1 MLNSFSNKTT
11 AGSQDESLALEF
23 IFSPDSFDA
32 LSGGP
37 HPRHRKPKPYR
48 NRNRRGTPLSF
59 WRDVKEVLR
68 LITFSGRKQGG
79 YAAPGNGSRNNIE
92 RVPTPTGAGNPPV
105 LHGGGIAQLPP
116 RRPHL
121 DVPPLPPFDLPGSL
135 PAPMEPV
142 LIATHSPPVYLR
154 IKDRKVTLTPD
165 NPISYK
171 QEVLFIGDTATFINR
186 TQAQAVMRELLEIM
200 LEHKDVHV
208 TIIGN
213 AASDF
218 RLSGA
223 FVEPYGRN
231 KAVLM
236 KSPQGGW
243 YDGKPQWGP
252 NHGTIGGLMLARA
265 RAIGNL
271 LTGRDVPSS
280 RVHCRI
286 GTFGYGTIDQPN
298 SGALKRRAT
307 IVISQKP

>member
-1 MLNSFSNKTT
+1 MLDSFSNKTAT
-11 AGSQDESLALEF
+11 GSQDESLELDF
-23 IFSPDSFDA
+23 LFSPDSFDA

-37 HPRHRKPKPYR
+37 RPRHGKHKPYR
-48 NRNRRGTPLSF
+48 NPNRPGTPLSF
-59 WRDVKEVLR
+59 WRNVQDVLR
-68 LITFSGRKQGG
+68 LITFNRRRQGS
-79 YAAPGNGSRNNIE
+79 YVAPGNGSRNNIE
-92 RVPTPTGAGNPPV
+92 RVPTPTGAGKPPV

-135 PAPMEPV
+135 PAPMEPGP
-142 LIATHSPPVYLR
+142 IATHSPPVYLR
-154 IKDRKVTLTPD
+154 VRGEELTLTPD
-165 NPISYK
+165 KPISYK
-171 QEVLFIGDTATFINR
+171 QQVLFIGNTADFVNR
-186 TQAQAVMRELLEIM
+186 TQAQAVMSELLGIM

-218 RLSGA
+218 RQSGA
-223 FVEPYGRN
+223 FFQPYGSN
-231 KAVLM
+231 KAVM
-236 KSPQGGW
+236 MRAPQGGW

-265 RAIGNL
+265 RAIGDL
-271 LTGRDVPSS
+271 LTSRGVPGS

-286 GTFGYGTIDQPN
+286 GTLGYGTIDQPK